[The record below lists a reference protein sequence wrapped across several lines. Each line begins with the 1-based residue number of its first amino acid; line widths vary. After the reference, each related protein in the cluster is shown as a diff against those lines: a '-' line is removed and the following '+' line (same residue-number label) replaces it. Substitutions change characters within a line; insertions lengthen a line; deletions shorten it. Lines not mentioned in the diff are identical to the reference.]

1 VIPLRR
7 AAARLALAVALLVA
21 GVWGLLLLLVDPASQ
36 ALGRPLASLAVA
48 DSRFVTVPFP
58 GTDGIT
64 LHYLYRDASVPGLHR
79 DASDPELHRDA
90 SIPGASA
97 GAGPEADSGGTPTF
111 LLLHGFTLNAFSWQ
125 AQVETLARHGRVIAP
140 DQLPYGLSE
149 KLVPGDWSAADPYA
163 RASAI
168 ELLHRLLDQLGVS
181 RAIVIGH
188 SSGGTLAIELALAA
202 PQRVA
207 GLVLVAPWVYATRPV
222 LPAALAQSPPL
233 RRASLLAA
241 RKLGRDMPLL
251 DRSYADPSRI
261 LAERREQARVHVH
274 TRDWDLAWAALLS
287 RSLSSPISVAD
298 HIDAVRQ
305 PVLVVS
311 GDRDRLVPFEDS
323 ERVARSL
330 PDAAFRLLPGCGHA
344 VHEECPARFNA
355 LLEDWMAGAF
365 HGDFSL
371 TVPGPASTMRA
382 P

>member
-21 GVWGLLLLLVDPASQ
+21 GVWGLLLLLVDPAPQ

-163 RASAI
+163 RAS
-168 ELLHRLLDQLGVS
+168 GYS
-181 RAIVIGH
+181 
-188 SSGGTLAIELALAA
+188 
-202 PQRVA
+202 
-207 GLVLVAPWVYATRPV
+207 
-222 LPAALAQSPPL
+222 
-233 RRASLLAA
+233 
-241 RKLGRDMPLL
+241 
-251 DRSYADPSRI
+251 
-261 LAERREQARVHVH
+261 
-274 TRDWDLAWAALLS
+274 
-287 RSLSSPISVAD
+287 
-298 HIDAVRQ
+298 AV
-305 PVLVVS
+305 
-311 GDRDRLVPFEDS
+311 
-323 ERVARSL
+323 
-330 PDAAFRLLPGCGHA
+330 
-344 VHEECPARFNA
+344 
-355 LLEDWMAGAF
+355 W
-365 HGDFSL
+365 
-371 TVPGPASTMRA
+371 
-382 P
+382 

>member
-1 VIPLRR
+1 MIREHLGPTIDIHGGGRDLIFPHHENELAQSCCAYGDEFVRYWMHNAFLDMDGEKMSKSLGNVRTIRELLGSYRGEVLRFALLSAHYRSPLNFSAELLEQAGMSLDGFYTRCARAGHRAGHGGGARRRGVLRGAQRRPQHAAGDQR
-7 AAARLALAVALLVA
+7 AARPGPRAEQGRAARQAGLKARLLAAGNLLGILA
-21 GVWGLLLLLVDPASQ
+21 EDPEDWLQGGLLLLLVDPAPQ

-188 SSGGTLAIELALAA
+188 SSGSG
-202 PQRVA
+202 
-207 GLVLVAPWVYATRPV
+207 Y
-222 LPAALAQSPPL
+222 S
-233 RRASLLAA
+233 
-241 RKLGRDMPLL
+241 
-251 DRSYADPSRI
+251 
-261 LAERREQARVHVH
+261 
-274 TRDWDLAWAALLS
+274 
-287 RSLSSPISVAD
+287 
-298 HIDAVRQ
+298 AV
-305 PVLVVS
+305 
-311 GDRDRLVPFEDS
+311 
-323 ERVARSL
+323 
-330 PDAAFRLLPGCGHA
+330 
-344 VHEECPARFNA
+344 
-355 LLEDWMAGAF
+355 W
-365 HGDFSL
+365 
-371 TVPGPASTMRA
+371 
-382 P
+382 